1 MPAAAVVAALA
12 APAAASNLKGDLQMS
27 APIIQTLAEKL
38 DAAMRAGAPLPL
50 FAVSETVN
58 TLADAYAIQTAWTA
72 MRVARGEK
80 VMGRKIGLTAKAV
93 QEQLGVDQPDY
104 GTLWQS
110 SFHEAK
116 NGSVTVPAADFIA
129 PRIEGEVA
137 FLIGKPLDRP
147 GITPADVLAAT
158 EACALGVEIVD
169 SRIADWK
176 IKFFDTIADNASY
189 GGFTLGPWDKKLRD
203 ADLAAIGMTISQNG
217 VQVAEGTGAAVL
229 GSPVISCAWL
239 ANKLQAFGVSLQP
252 GDVVISGALMKM
264 IPFQAGDRFV
274 FDLASQPPLAVTIA

>member
-1 MPAAAVVAALA
+1 
-12 APAAASNLKGDLQMS
+12 MS
-27 APIIQTLAEKL
+27 ASSSIRSLAERL
-38 DAAMRAGAPLPL
+38 DAAMGGGALLPH
-50 FAVSETVN
+50 FGVSDSVN
-58 TLADAYAIQTAWTA
+58 TLADAYAVQSEWTA

-80 VMGRKIGLTAKAV
+80 IMGRKIGLTAKAV

-116 NGSVTVPAADFIA
+116 NGKVTVPASDFIS

-137 FLIGKPLDRP
+137 FLIGKSLNRP
-147 GITPADVLAAT
+147 NITPADVIAAT

-176 IKFFDTIADNASY
+176 IRFFDTIADNASY
-189 GGFTLGPWDKKLRD
+189 GGFTLGPWDKTLRD

-217 VQVAEGTGAAVL
+217 TEVAQGTGAAVL
-229 GSPVISCAWL
+229 GSPAISCAWL
-239 ANKLQAFGVSLQP
+239 ANKLQAFGVSLEP

-264 IPFQAGDRFV
+264 IPFKAGDRFD
-274 FDLASQPPLAVTIA
+274 FALEGQPGLCVTIA